1 MSPTRRS
8 GLGKGLSSLIPA
20 DVKSDGSTFREIDVD
35 TVVPNR
41 YQPRDHFDEE
51 TLSSLAASIAEVGVI
66 QPIVVR
72 ATDEGYEL
80 IAGERRWRAA
90 RRANLPSIP
99 AIVRD
104 SDDLGSLETAV
115 VENLHRQDLNALE
128 EAAAYQQLIE
138 DFSFTQEQVA
148 TRVGRSRSAVAN
160 TIRLLQL
167 PGSVQRLVIEGQLS
181 AGHARALLATADQAE
196 QERVAQLIVRE
207 RLTVRETEELLRGG
221 DADEVDD
228 DNVGNDT
235 GAGKTKPS
243 SKTAGETK
251 DAGVLELEELLAS
264 RLETRVKVQ
273 LGKGPGR
280 LVIDFADLTDLE
292 RIYRVITPPGTTVCA
307 KCVTFVT
314 QTCLWKNLGV
324 NGGHPL
330 EDPGDTSGQWLVGS
344 KDRPIAPAGEC
355 VAERQRQCRHSLDH
369 ARGFANATPH
379 GRHACLA

>member
-20 DVKSDGSTFREIDVD
+20 DVETDGSTFREIDVD
-35 TVVPNR
+35 AVVPNR

-51 TLSSLAASIAEVGVI
+51 TLTSLAASIAEVGVI

-99 AIVRD
+99 AIIRD

-138 DFSFTQEQVA
+138 DFNFTQEQVA
-148 TRVGRSRSAVAN
+148 TRVGRSRSAIAN

-167 PGSVQRLVIEGQLS
+167 PGAVQRLVIEGQLS
-181 AGHARALLATADQAE
+181 AGHARALLATADPAE
-196 QERVAQLIVRE
+196 QERVAQRIVRE
-207 RLTVRETEELLRGG
+207 HQTVRETEELLRGEDAGEADG
-221 DADEVDD
+221 DDA
-228 DNVGNDT
+228 GTDT

-280 LVIDFADLTDLE
+280 LVIDFADLSDLE
-292 RIYRVITPPGTTVCA
+292 RIYRVITPPGTT
-307 KCVTFVT
+307 
-314 QTCLWKNLGV
+314 
-324 NGGHPL
+324 
-330 EDPGDTSGQWLVGS
+330 S
-344 KDRPIAPAGEC
+344 
-355 VAERQRQCRHSLDH
+355 
-369 ARGFANATPH
+369 
-379 GRHACLA
+379 

>member
-20 DVKSDGSTFREIDVD
+20 DVETDGSTFREIDVD
-35 TVVPNR
+35 AVVPNR

-99 AIVRD
+99 AIIRD

-138 DFSFTQEQVA
+138 DFNFTQEQVA
-148 TRVGRSRSAVAN
+148 TRVGRSRSAIAN

-167 PGSVQRLVIEGQLS
+167 PGAVQRLVIEGQLS
-181 AGHARALLATADQAE
+181 AGHARALLVAADPAE
-196 QERVAQLIVRE
+196 QERVAQRIVRD
-207 RLTVRETEELLRGG
+207 RLTVRETEELLRGEDAG
-221 DADEVDD
+221 EADDDDADT
-228 DNVGNDT
+228 DT

-280 LVIDFADLTDLE
+280 LVIDFADLSDLE
-292 RIYRVITPPGTTVCA
+292 RIYRVITPPGTT
-307 KCVTFVT
+307 
-314 QTCLWKNLGV
+314 
-324 NGGHPL
+324 
-330 EDPGDTSGQWLVGS
+330 S
-344 KDRPIAPAGEC
+344 
-355 VAERQRQCRHSLDH
+355 
-369 ARGFANATPH
+369 
-379 GRHACLA
+379 

>member
-20 DVKSDGSTFREIDVD
+20 DVETDGSTFREIDVD
-35 TVVPNR
+35 AVVPNR

-99 AIVRD
+99 AIIRD

-138 DFSFTQEQVA
+138 DFNFTQEQVA
-148 TRVGRSRSAVAN
+148 TRVGRSRSAIAN

-167 PGSVQRLVIEGQLS
+167 PGAVQRLVIEGQLS
-181 AGHARALLATADQAE
+181 AGHARALLVAADPAE
-196 QERVAQLIVRE
+196 QERVAQRVVRD
-207 RLTVRETEELLRGG
+207 RLTVRETEELLRGEDAG
-221 DADEVDD
+221 EADDDDADT
-228 DNVGNDT
+228 DT
-235 GAGKTKPS
+235 GAGRTKPS

-251 DAGVLELEELLAS
+251 DAGVLELEELLAT

-280 LVIDFADLTDLE
+280 LVIDFADLSDLE
-292 RIYRVITPPGTTVCA
+292 RIYRVITPPGTT
-307 KCVTFVT
+307 T
-314 QTCLWKNLGV
+314 
-324 NGGHPL
+324 
-330 EDPGDTSGQWLVGS
+330 
-344 KDRPIAPAGEC
+344 
-355 VAERQRQCRHSLDH
+355 
-369 ARGFANATPH
+369 
-379 GRHACLA
+379 

>member
-20 DVKSDGSTFREIDVD
+20 DVETDGSTFREIDVD
-35 TVVPNR
+35 AVVPNR

-99 AIVRD
+99 AIIRD

-138 DFSFTQEQVA
+138 DFNFTQEQVA
-148 TRVGRSRSAVAN
+148 TRVGRSRSAIAN

-167 PGSVQRLVIEGQLS
+167 PGAVQRLVIEGQLS
-181 AGHARALLATADQAE
+181 AGHARALLVAAEPAE
-196 QERVAQLIVRE
+196 QERVAQRIVRD
-207 RLTVRETEELLRGG
+207 RLTVRETEELLRGEDAG
-221 DADEVDD
+221 EADDDDADT
-228 DNVGNDT
+228 DT

-243 SKTAGETK
+243 SKMAGETK

-280 LVIDFADLTDLE
+280 LVIDFADLSDLE
-292 RIYRVITPPGTTVCA
+292 RIYRVITPPGTT
-307 KCVTFVT
+307 
-314 QTCLWKNLGV
+314 
-324 NGGHPL
+324 
-330 EDPGDTSGQWLVGS
+330 S
-344 KDRPIAPAGEC
+344 
-355 VAERQRQCRHSLDH
+355 
-369 ARGFANATPH
+369 
-379 GRHACLA
+379 

>member
-20 DVKSDGSTFREIDVD
+20 DVETDGSTFREIDVD
-35 TVVPNR
+35 AVVPNR

-99 AIVRD
+99 AIIRD

-138 DFSFTQEQVA
+138 DFNFTQEQVA
-148 TRVGRSRSAVAN
+148 TRVGRSRSAIAN

-167 PGSVQRLVIEGQLS
+167 PGAVQRLVIEGQLS
-181 AGHARALLATADQAE
+181 AGHARALLVAADPAE
-196 QERVAQLIVRE
+196 QERVAQRIVRD
-207 RLTVRETEELLRGG
+207 RLTVRETEELLRGE
-221 DADEVDD
+221 DAGEADD
-228 DNVGNDT
+228 DDAGTDT

-280 LVIDFADLTDLE
+280 LVIDFADLSDLE
-292 RIYRVITPPGTTVCA
+292 RIYRVITPPGTT
-307 KCVTFVT
+307 
-314 QTCLWKNLGV
+314 
-324 NGGHPL
+324 
-330 EDPGDTSGQWLVGS
+330 S
-344 KDRPIAPAGEC
+344 
-355 VAERQRQCRHSLDH
+355 
-369 ARGFANATPH
+369 
-379 GRHACLA
+379 

>member
-1 MSPTRRS
+1 MTQTRRS

-20 DVKSDGSTFREIDVD
+20 DVESDGSTFREIDID
-35 TVVPNR
+35 RVVPNQ

-51 TLSSLAASIAEVGVI
+51 MLSSLAASIAEVGVI

-72 ATDEGYEL
+72 ASGDGYEL

-104 SDDLGSLETAV
+104 SDDLSSLETAV

-138 DFSFTQEQVA
+138 DFDLTQDQVA

-167 PGSVQRLVIEGQLS
+167 PAAVQRLVIEGQLS
-181 AGHARALLATADQAE
+181 AGHARALLATPDRAQ
-196 QERVAQLIVRE
+196 QEALARQVVAE
-207 RLTVRETEELLRGG
+207 RLTVRDVEELLR
-221 DADEVDD
+221 DD
-228 DNVGNDT
+228 DGDDDAVDSPLDVE
-235 GAGKTKPS
+235 KPS
-243 SKTAGETK
+243 SETVGETR
-251 DAGVLELEELLAS
+251 DPGVLELEELLAA

-280 LVIDFADLTDLE
+280 LVIDFADLHDLE
-292 RIYRVITPPGTTVCA
+292 RIYRVITPPGTT
-307 KCVTFVT
+307 T
-314 QTCLWKNLGV
+314 
-324 NGGHPL
+324 
-330 EDPGDTSGQWLVGS
+330 
-344 KDRPIAPAGEC
+344 
-355 VAERQRQCRHSLDH
+355 
-369 ARGFANATPH
+369 
-379 GRHACLA
+379 

>member
-20 DVKSDGSTFREIDVD
+20 DVETDGSTFREIDVD
-35 TVVPNR
+35 AVVPNR

-99 AIVRD
+99 AIIRD

-138 DFSFTQEQVA
+138 DFDFTQEQVA
-148 TRVGRSRSAVAN
+148 KRVGRSRSAIAN

-167 PGSVQRLVIEGQLS
+167 PGAVQRLVIEGQLS
-181 AGHARALLATADQAE
+181 AGHARALLVAADPAE
-196 QERVAQLIVRE
+196 QERVAQRIVRD
-207 RLTVRETEELLRGG
+207 RLTVRETEELLRGEDAG
-221 DADEVDD
+221 EADDDDADT
-228 DNVGNDT
+228 DT

-280 LVIDFADLTDLE
+280 LVIDFADLSDLE
-292 RIYRVITPPGTTVCA
+292 RIYRVITPPGTT
-307 KCVTFVT
+307 
-314 QTCLWKNLGV
+314 G
-324 NGGHPL
+324 
-330 EDPGDTSGQWLVGS
+330 
-344 KDRPIAPAGEC
+344 
-355 VAERQRQCRHSLDH
+355 
-369 ARGFANATPH
+369 
-379 GRHACLA
+379 